1 MPDWRRLAM
10 GVGAVGIGAAAGWAA
25 ERALLRGRLEPTRQ
39 DPELGLIEG
48 EQTTIAGPA
57 GTRLLVESYGP
68 EDGPLVVLSHGFA
81 MTGRCWHEQVV
92 ALGDRYRLVT
102 YDQPGHG
109 RSTGPV
115 DRADGRGDGRG
126 GGADGRRRGGG
137 ADGGYSLDL
146 LGHALHEVVRRLP
159 DRPLVLVGHSMG
171 AMSALA
177 FARLYPRLFQQRV
190 SGLVLLST
198 TAKAGAED
206 VAMGMGIQALVRIQN
221 RMESVA
227 GIMGQ
232 RAQRLAHLYR
242 ASSDLSFL
250 LTRTVG
256 LARNADPRH
265 VDLTEQLVID
275 TDISTIAALTPV
287 LLTMDEDDTLADI
300 DVPTVV
306 VVGSDD
312 SITPVGH
319 AEHIARVNED
329 VDLLELPGIGH
340 MTPLEAADVVNA
352 LIVRMA
358 ATAGGTAA

>member
-1 MPDWRRLAM
+1 MPDWRRLAV

-25 ERALLRGRLEPTRQ
+25 ERALLRERLEPTRQ

-48 EQTTIAGPA
+48 EQTRIAGPA

-68 EDGPLVVLSHGFA
+68 ENGPLVVLSHGFA

-109 RSTGPV
+109 RSTGPA
-115 DRADGRGDGRG
+115 DRASWGDGRG
-126 GGADGRRRGGG
+126 SN
-137 ADGGYSLDL
+137 GGYSLDL

-159 DRPLVLVGHSMG
+159 DRPFVLVGHSMG

-177 FARLYPRLFQQRV
+177 LARLYPRLFHQRV

-221 RMESVA
+221 RVESVA
-227 GIMGQ
+227 GLMGQ

-256 LARNADPRH
+256 LARDADPRH

-287 LLTMDEDDTLADI
+287 LLTMDEDDTLADL

-312 SITPVGH
+312 RITPVGH

-340 MTPLEAADVVNA
+340 MTPLEGADVVNA

>member
-1 MPDWRRLAM
+1 MPDWRRLAV
-10 GVGAVGIGAAAGWAA
+10 GVGAVGVGAAAGWAV
-25 ERALLRGRLEPTRQ
+25 ERALLRKRLEPTRQ

-68 EDGPLVVLSHGFA
+68 EDGPLVLLSHGFA

-109 RSTGPV
+109 RSTGPT
-115 DRADGRGDGRG
+115 DRADGRGSRADGRG
-126 GGADGRRRGGG
+126 NRG
-137 ADGGYSLDL
+137 DGGYSLDL

-159 DRPLVLVGHSMG
+159 DRPFVLVGHSMG

-177 FARLYPRLFQQRV
+177 FARLYPRLFHDRV

-221 RMESVA
+221 RVESVA

-232 RAQRLAHLYR
+232 RARRLAHLYR

-256 LARNADPRH
+256 LARDADPRH

-306 VVGSDD
+306 VVGSGDR
-312 SITPVGH
+312 ITPVGH

-329 VDLLELPGIGH
+329 VDLLELSGIGH